1 MGAVAVLYALFKNS
15 YFLTVQN
22 RISNW
27 LDPFSTYDQLGG
39 GYQIVQSLIAIANGR
54 WWGTGLGLGNASV
67 IPEFRTDFIFSAL
80 INEFGLV
87 FAALVACVYVLIV
100 LRSADIALR
109 STSAFHALLAAGS
122 AALLAVQALY
132 HPGRRTQVYP
142 HDGRH
147 RALPQLWRHVAG
159 VLPGADGRGAG
170 RGVAQ

>member
-1 MGAVAVLYALFKNS
+1 MLLYAATSSLLLIGGILGAGVGAVAVLYALFKNS

-39 GYQIVQSLIAIANGR
+39 GYQIVQSLIAIANGG

-109 STSAFHALLAAGS
+109 STSAFHAPA
-122 AALLAVQALY
+122 
-132 HPGRRTQVYP
+132 
-142 HDGRH
+142 
-147 RALPQLWRHVAG
+147 
-159 VLPGADGRGAG
+159 
-170 RGVAQ
+170 